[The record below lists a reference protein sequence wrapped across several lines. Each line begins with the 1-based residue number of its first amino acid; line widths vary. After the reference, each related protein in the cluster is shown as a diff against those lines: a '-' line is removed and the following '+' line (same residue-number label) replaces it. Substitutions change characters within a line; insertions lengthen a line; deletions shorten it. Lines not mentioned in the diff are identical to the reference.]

1 MTASAA
7 APVTILGIFA
17 ADLSFRA
24 ARMPLM
30 GETLIASD
38 FAVGAGGK
46 GSNQAVACARSGG
59 QAVMLTRIGRDVFG
73 ELALRTWQQAGVATD
88 GVETS
93 HHEATGAA
101 FIFVD
106 QASGQNAILVDPGAA
121 RTLDRAFVERAR
133 TRIAGSRVFATQ
145 LEQPVDAALQGLQI
159 AREGRVTTVLNPAPA
174 LVLPDAIWPLCDVV
188 VPNEVEASMLTGVH
202 VDGPQRAIDA
212 ADVLLA
218 KGASNVIVTLGGQGV
233 LLRSPTLC
241 LHLLPVVAGT
251 VYDTTGAGDAFMGG
265 LCTAL
270 ADGYTLADAAHF
282 ANAVAG
288 ISVTRPGT
296 AASMPD
302 RGEIDRLMRR
312 SGRQSGKMRHP

>member
-1 MTASAA
+1 MF
-7 APVTILGIFA
+7 LGIFA

-24 ARMPLM
+24 SRMPAM
-30 GETLIASD
+30 GETLIASG

-59 QAVMLTRIGRDVFG
+59 KAGLLTRIGRDVFG
-73 ELALRTWQQAGVATD
+73 ELALRTWGEAGVSTS

-93 HHEATGAA
+93 DHEATGAA

-106 QASGQNAILVDPGAA
+106 HATGQNAIIVDPGAA

-133 TRIAGSRVFATQ
+133 AHIAGSRVFATQ
-145 LEQPVDAALQGLQI
+145 LEQPVDAALHGLQI
-159 AREGRVTTVLNPAPA
+159 AREARVTTVLNPAPA
-174 LVLPDAIWPLCDVV
+174 PALAMADAIWALCDIV
-188 VPNEVEASMLTGVH
+188 VPNEVEASMLTGID
-202 VDGPQRAIDA
+202 VDGPRSATDA

-218 KGASNVIVTLGGQGV
+218 KGASHVIVTLGSQGV

-241 LHLLPVVAGT
+241 LHLPPVVAGT
-251 VYDTTGAGDAFMGG
+251 VCDTTGAGDAFMGG

-270 ADGYTLADAAHF
+270 AEGRTLADATHF
-282 ANAVAG
+282 ANTVAG
-288 ISVTRPGT
+288 ISVTRLGT

-302 RGEIDRLMRR
+302 RSDIDRLLRR
-312 SGRQSGKMRHP
+312 AIP

>member
-1 MTASAA
+1 MTASAT

-24 ARMPLM
+24 ERMPRI
-30 GETLIASD
+30 GETLMASG
-38 FAVGAGGK
+38 FAIGAGGK

-59 QAVMLTRIGRDVFG
+59 QATLLTRIGRDVFG
-73 ELALRTWQQAGVATD
+73 EMALRTWQQVGVSID

-93 HHEATGAA
+93 EHEATGTA

-106 QASGQNAILVDPGAA
+106 QANGQNAVLVDPGAA

-133 TRIAGSRVFATQ
+133 ARIAGSRVFATQ
-145 LEQPVDAALQGLQI
+145 LEQPVEAALHGLQI
-159 AREGRVTTVLNPAPA
+159 AREARVTTVLNPAPA
-174 LVLPDAIWPLCDVV
+174 AAGVLPEALWALCDVV
-188 VPNEVEASMLTGVH
+188 VPNEVEASMLTGIE

-212 ADVLLA
+212 AGILLA
-218 KGASNVIVTLGGQGV
+218 KGASSVIVTLGSQGV

-241 LHLLPVVAGT
+241 LHLPPVVAG
-251 VYDTTGAGDAFMGG
+251 VVCDTTGAGDAFMGG

-270 ADGYTLADAAHF
+270 AEGCTLTDAAQF
-282 ANAVAG
+282 ANVVAG

-296 AASMPD
+296 AAAMPE
-302 RGEIDRLMRR
+302 RGEIDHLMRR
-312 SGRQSGKMRHP
+312 ASRPG

>member
-1 MTASAA
+1 MSASAT

-24 ARMPLM
+24 ERMPRI
-30 GETLIASD
+30 GETLIASG

-59 QAVMLTRIGRDVFG
+59 QAAMLTRIGRDVFG
-73 ELALRTWQQAGVATD
+73 ELALRTWQQAGVSTD

-93 HHEATGAA
+93 DKEATGAA

-133 TRIAGSRVFATQ
+133 QRIAGSRVFATQ
-145 LEQPVDAALQGLQI
+145 LEQPRDAALHALQI
-159 AREGRVTTVLNPAPA
+159 AREGGATTVLNPAPA
-174 LVLPDAIWPLCDVV
+174 PAGALPDAVWPLCDVV

-212 ADVLLA
+212 AGVLLA
-218 KGASNVIVTLGGQGV
+218 KGASNVIVTLGAQGV
-233 LLRSPTLC
+233 LLRSQTFC
-241 LHLLPVVAGT
+241 LHLPPVIAGT

-270 ADGYTLADAAHF
+270 AEGRTLADAAQF

-296 AASMPD
+296 AASMPE
-302 RGEIDRLMRR
+302 RSEIDQLMRR
-312 SGRQSGKMRHP
+312 AARQR

>member
-7 APVTILGIFA
+7 GSVTILGIFA

-24 ARMPLM
+24 ARLPRI

-93 HHEATGAA
+93 DNEATGAA

-106 QASGQNAILVDPGAA
+106 QSSGQNAILVDPGAA
-121 RTLDRAFVERAR
+121 RTLDRAFVERVR
-133 TRIAGSRVFATQ
+133 KRIAGSRVFATQ
-145 LEQPVDAALQGLQI
+145 LEQPVDAALHGLQI
-159 AREGRVTTVLNPAPA
+159 AREARVTTVLNPAPAPA

-188 VPNEVEASMLTGVH
+188 VPNEVEASMLTGVD
-202 VDGPQRAIDA
+202 VDGPQRAIEA
-212 ADVLLA
+212 AGIMLA
-218 KGASNVIVTLGGQGV
+218 KGVSNVIVTLGSQGV
-233 LLRSPTLC
+233 RLRSPTVC
-241 LHLLPVVAGT
+241 LHLPPVVAGP
-251 VYDTTGAGDAFMGG
+251 VYDTTGAGDAFTGG

-270 ADGYTLADAAHF
+270 AEGCTLVDAAHF

-288 ISVTRPGT
+288 ISVTRLGT

-302 RGEIDRLMRR
+302 RSEIDRLMRR
-312 SGRQSGKMRHP
+312 AGRQR